1 MQTQVTEKVSQGL
14 SGFMRETKEFLIL
27 DNLVH
32 YSEIVLLQKC
42 YKELNIISFCVTR
55 RFATEQRDFP
65 LTYKKISFKKI
76 IFQKLS
82 ILKTDSHAEKWGL
95 STKLSSPVSYVSYK
109 GKLQVINN
117 TYIVPLVFV
126 ITWTCQPIHLAPE
139 KQHLVPQ
146 SSSPSWRILR
156 LD

>member
-32 YSEIVLLQKC
+32 YSKIVLLQKC

-65 LTYKKISFKKI
+65 LPIKTFLSRRLFLSETEDFK
-76 IFQKLS
+76 
-82 ILKTDSHAEKWGL
+82 DRHDEERGL
-95 STKLSSPVSYVSYK
+95 SSLVSYVSYK